1 MAYFGG
7 GVWRCERCHGRAPS
21 SWDHDG
27 GPLMQM
33 LGPESGGEARKEGE
47 KHDRTTGAIPG

>member
-1 MAYFGG
+1 MSVIRVIICRLVGHTMVYFGG
-7 GVWRCERCHGRAPS
+7 GVWRCWRCHGRAPS

-33 LGPESGGEARKEGE
+33 FRPESREEA
-47 KHDRTTGAIPG
+47 